1 MSIKE
6 VILTHEGLKKLED
19 ELEQLKTVR
28 RKEVAEKIKEARAF
42 GDISENSEY
51 DEAKNEQAEI
61 EARISKLETIIRTAT
76 IIDES
81 EISDN
86 AVSIGSKVV
95 VIDLEFDEELEYS
108 IVGATEADPFNMKIS
123 NESPIGQALLN
134 KVVGD
139 VIEVVIPDGMLKL
152 KIKGIHR

>member
-1 MSIKE
+1 MTIKE

-86 AVSIGSKVV
+86 SVSIGSKVV
-95 VIDLEFDEELEYS
+95 VIDLEDDEELEYA

-123 NESPIGQALLN
+123 NESPIGQSLLN

-139 VIEVVIPDGMLKL
+139 VVEVIIPDGMLKL

>member
-95 VIDLEFDEELEYS
+95 VTDLEYDEDLEYS

-139 VIEVVIPDGMLKL
+139 VVEVVIPDGILKL